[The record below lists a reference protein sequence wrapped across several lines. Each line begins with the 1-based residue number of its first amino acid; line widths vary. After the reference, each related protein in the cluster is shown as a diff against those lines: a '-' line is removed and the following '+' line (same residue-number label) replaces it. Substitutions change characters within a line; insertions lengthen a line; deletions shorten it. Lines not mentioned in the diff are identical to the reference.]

1 MTGNWFSAR
10 GNSVGNQMST
20 EALTEAMGWYKAL
33 LDVEFR
39 GRGDREKSVRG
50 RLSKSLGIA
59 ESYLFRL
66 QYKAHEMKD
75 VAGEA
80 YRRLKIAY
88 DKVCEKNEQAAAR
101 YRAERLSMDGKHEAV
116 VEEPHAP
123 SVGTV
128 SAVGSKDNQEA

>member
-1 MTGNWFSAR
+1 MYDNWVSAR
-10 GNSVGNQMST
+10 GNSVGNEMST
-20 EALTEAMGWYKAL
+20 EALTQAKGWYKTL

-50 RLSKSLGIA
+50 RLAKSLGIA

-88 DKVCEKNEQAAAR
+88 DNVCEKNEQAADR
-101 YRAERLSMDGKHEAV
+101 YKAERLSMDGKHETA
-116 VEEPHAP
+116 VEEPDAS

-128 SAVGSKDNQEA
+128 SPVSSTGLEED